1 VIFIHS
7 FIGTKEGFSE
17 NNLSSCL
24 RPLCSLLTRQIT
36 NKKARE
42 EKGGICRVKKE
53 TMFWTINIFFWL
65 SDIGR
70 KND

>member
-1 VIFIHS
+1 MFRRILKGKYLVSNLLSDIHS

-42 EKGGICRVKKE
+42 EKEESV
-53 TMFWTINIFFWL
+53 
-65 SDIGR
+65 D
-70 KND
+70 